1 MVAAGGG
8 DTGWGHRVGTQGEG
22 SVFATKG
29 GGTTQAKGTLTLSE
43 PREGRWTTQGSGSAL
58 TASIGPSSSAGSP
71 SPPAAPLSKRP
82 RARAPDEF
90 ECLNDVERLATT
102 DEFSPTR
109 QLATPKPEDSLVITG
124 LFERYI
130 SGGSVYSWGIAGLF
144 IALSLTRRLHK
155 L

>member
-1 MVAAGGG
+1 MKAVVAQQKGQCLSHQRRSGP
-8 DTGWGHRVGTQGEG
+8 HRPK
-22 SVFATKG
+22 A
-29 GGTTQAKGTLTLSE
+29 LSE
-43 PREGRWTTQGSGSAL
+43 PREGRWTTQGGGSAL
-58 TASIGPSSSAGSP
+58 TASIGRSSSAGSP